1 MQITTSTETIDQYIN
16 RYPENVQ
23 EILQKIR
30 TMLKDIYPEAGEKI
44 SYGIPTLTL
53 NGKYFIYF
61 AAFSHHVSVY
71 PIPPMPESF
80 HKKIAPYIKGKGT
93 LQFQLSE
100 PIPYDLI
107 KEFSVYAKKSNDERT
122 KKKK

>member
-1 MQITTSTETIDQYIN
+1 MQTSNPTQTIDQYIS

-23 EILQKIR
+23 TILQKIR
-30 TMLKDIYPEAGEKI
+30 TMIKDLYPEAGEKI

-53 NGKYFIYF
+53 NGKYFMYF
-61 AAFSHHVSVY
+61 AAFPHHISVY
-71 PIPPMPESF
+71 PIPPVPESF
-80 HKKIAPYIKGKGT
+80 QKKIEPYIKGKGT

-107 KEFSVYAKKSNDERT
+107 KELATYAKKNNEERT
-122 KKKK
+122 KK